1 MGTWGEGGGAQRGW
15 QQFRIGVRVRAE
27 SLHFCPTLFNPMDC
41 GPPGSSV
48 HGIPQARILEWV
60 AIPFSRGS
68 SQPNDQTPDLLHYR
82 QILYLSH
89 QGGKALVC
97 IKKMFGVHK

>member
-48 HGIPQARILEWV
+48 HGTLQARIMERD
-60 AIPFSRGS
+60 ARPSSRGS
-68 SQPNDQTPDLLHYR
+68 SQPRDRTHVSYISCTGSRVLH
-82 QILYLSH
+82 H
-89 QGGKALVC
+89 
-97 IKKMFGVHK
+97 